1 VIDLVAHRGDHGAGA
16 RSALIWSIVWVG
28 LGLGFGLV
36 VWLELG
42 PAGAVD
48 YYAAYLIEK
57 SLSVDN
63 LFVFLVIF
71 SALKVPTR
79 FQRRVL
85 WWGILGAVV
94 FRAAF
99 IFAGASAVDRW
110 SWVTYVFAALLLF
123 TAVRTFFA
131 SPSIDEESRVVTWLS
146 RHLPVSQDR
155 TSGRFITR
163 ERGRLMVTP
172 LLVALLAL
180 ESTDILFAVDS
191 VPAAFAV
198 THDRYILYSSNV
210 MAILGLR
217 ALYLVLAEYLPRLV
231 YLHYGL
237 AVILGIAAIK
247 IAISGWMHIPAW
259 VAIGATLLV
268 VGISIGASLRAAPAG
283 DAGGS

>member
-1 VIDLVAHRGDHGAGA
+1 
-16 RSALIWSIVWVG
+16 
-28 LGLGFGLV
+28 V

-42 PAGAVD
+42 GASALD

-71 SALKVPTR
+71 SALRIPTR

-85 WWGILGAVV
+85 WWGILGALV
-94 FRAAF
+94 FRALF

-110 SWVTYVFAALLLF
+110 SWVTYLFAALLLF
-123 TAVRTFFA
+123 TAVRTFLA
-131 SPSIDEESRVVTWLS
+131 EPSTDEDSRVVTWLV
-146 RHLPVSQDR
+146 RHLPVSPDR
-155 TSGRFITR
+155 SSGRFITR
-163 ERGRLMVTP
+163 QGGRLMVTP

-180 ESTDILFAVDS
+180 ETTDILFAIDS
-191 VPAAFAV
+191 VPAAFSV
-198 THDRYILYSSNV
+198 TTDRYILYSSNI

-247 IAISGWMHIPAW
+247 IGISSWIHIPAW
-259 VAIGATLLV
+259 VAIGATILV
-268 VGISIGASLRAAPAG
+268 VGIAIVASLRAPP
-283 DAGGS
+283 DKELEKKID